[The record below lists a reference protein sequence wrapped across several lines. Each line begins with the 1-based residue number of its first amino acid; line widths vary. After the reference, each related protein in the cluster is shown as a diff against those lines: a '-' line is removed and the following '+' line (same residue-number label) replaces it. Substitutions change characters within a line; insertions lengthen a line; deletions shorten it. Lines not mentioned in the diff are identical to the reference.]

1 MGPLSQWASGGCPSL
16 VMLFEEEDPKAW
28 HGLSLSENQTRRE
41 RGAD

>member
-1 MGPLSQWASGGCPSL
+1 MGPLSQWASDGCPSL
-16 VMLFEEEDPKAW
+16 VMWFVEEDPKAW